1 MFRKFLSL
9 VLCFAVVMGVA
20 IVPAEASPPPTK
32 YIVTLHSNQGSG
44 QDKTTTK
51 EVADGDS
58 YTIPSYNDV
67 SFTKPTGKVFS
78 GWAYDAAGSNLVTDK
93 TITVTKNIDLY
104 AIWVYGTFKVTF
116 DLNYSNAPAVIPP
129 EIQVTYDDTDYGDK
143 CPADPTREGYQFEGW
158 FDNKNGVGKP
168 IDLTAAVKITA
179 DTILYAKWTPL
190 DVEVSLYYC
199 YPADDVPPNYTPPV
213 PNAPDKI
220 IIVHDGDSSYKV
232 KESDGTET
240 NKLYPPTYPTNYD
253 FDGWFTTE
261 KDENGVKGAQVKA
274 DDKVNIK
281 ITKLYARW
289 KKTTAELNLDYN
301 YPSDVSDKDFTGGGG
316 KPTNPP
322 SQTIKIG
329 KPIMSSIS
337 EDLLEPES
345 PQNYTLDGWYTTK
358 TDQGTAGS
366 KVDAKTEMPDK
377 ENFTLY
383 ARWSFLVTF
392 DAKEGTVDGDKTTT
406 RSYVVGSKYGEL
418 PTPKLTGQAFLGWF
432 PNEDL
437 SGQAIKPT
445 QIVTE
450 TPKTFYAKWGD
461 ATYTLTFDPNGG
473 SYTGRPSITFKP
485 DTKTYE
491 SLLPS
496 KDAPKPTR
504 TGYEFAGWFT
514 AADGGTQVTAST
526 KLTEENLKDHTL
538 YAHWTPIKHTVTF
551 NLNYTGAPA
560 GPAAKQVD
568 YKSKLKDALPA
579 TNPTRAGHEFQGWL
593 KVASDRASLVQ
604 DADLVTED
612 ITLYADWV
620 SVNALTLDPNGGS
633 VTPTRLD
640 IPATDTVYPTL
651 PTPTWEGYEFSGWT
665 TVKNDEN
672 TKVSTGGVIGDPR
685 PTTLYALWKANQ
697 YTLTFD
703 GNGATTNPTPR
714 KVTFGQKYGSLPSA
728 HRGGYTFAGWFTE
741 AVGGSEVKADTTV
754 SIAKDHTLY
763 AHWGYTIGFS
773 GNGASG
779 SMANVT
785 APANTAFTLP
795 SCTFT
800 PPLGKVFKCWAIGSP
815 AGTQI
820 TGSSYTFTGNT
831 TLYAVWKDRPLT
843 ISASAIGGGFITPSG
858 EVSVEAGE
866 DQSFTVTASNGYRLA
881 HLYVDGE
888 DYGPLESHV
897 FRSVTENHTIQAE
910 FVPIDPPGYL
920 SCGKDIYCPL
930 AMYTDLNPREWYH
943 DAVHYCMD
951 NVIMN
956 GTNVN
961 VYSPNMPATRAMIC
975 KVLYQA
981 EGCPDPFEGVLV
993 KPYHDVKPLDWHYP
1007 CITWATRA
1015 KVAEGYGNSRFGPN
1029 DPVTREQVV
1038 TMLWRYSGK
1047 PEPRGNTL
1055 NFFDAHLVHEY
1066 ARKAMLWATENG
1078 IINGKGHGILDP
1090 RGYAKRT
1097 EIAQIMLNYM
1107 G

>member
-20 IVPAEASPPPTK
+20 IVPAGAADQITITLHANFVGTSNTMPLQKDKDTSFSKPAYPSDFPLNTGHDFIGWATDADGKNIISDTGYKFSNDQDLYAVWRKKDITITYSFDFKNAPTPNPSEITVPYGEKFGKVPVPPTRIGYTFEGWYTGSKGTGDKVDPTNDNVIYDKNITLYANWEAIEVEITLDYAYPANSQFPTGHNVNTTSRIFKAKDGEGYTISNGNITNNRLASPP
-32 YIVTLHSNQGSG
+32 
-44 QDKTTTK
+44 
-51 EVADGDS
+51 
-58 YTIPSYNDV
+58 DV
-67 SFTKPTGKVFS
+67 DTPIGYSFS
-78 GWAYDAAGSNLVTDK
+78 GWYT
-93 TITVTKNIDLY
+93 TIKDDSQTTGRKVESSETV
-104 AIWVYGTFKVTF
+104 
-116 DLNYSNAPAVIPP
+116 
-129 EIQVTYDDTDYGDK
+129 
-143 CPADPTREGYQFEGW
+143 
-158 FDNKNGVGKP
+158 
-168 IDLTAAVKITA
+168 DLT
-179 DTILYAKWTPL
+179 L
-190 DVEVSLYYC
+190 
-199 YPADDVPPNYTPPV
+199 
-213 PNAPDKI
+213 
-220 IIVHDGDSSYKV
+220 
-232 KESDGTET
+232 
-240 NKLYPPTYPTNYD
+240 
-253 FDGWFTTE
+253 TT
-261 KDENGVKGAQVKA
+261 
-274 DDKVNIK
+274 
-281 ITKLYARW
+281 LYARW

-322 SQTIKIG
+322 SQTIKIEE
-329 KPIMSSIS
+329 PIMSSIS

-366 KVDAKTEMPDK
+366 KVDAETKMPDK

-496 KDAPKPTR
+496 KDAPKPSR

-703 GNGATTNPTPR
+703 GNGATTDPTPR

-795 SCTFT
+795 TCTFT

-831 TLYAVWKDRPLT
+831 TLYAVWKDKPLT

-897 FRSVTENHTIQAE
+897 FRSVTENHTIRAE

-1090 RGYAKRT
+1090 RDYAKRT

>member
-20 IVPAEASPPPTK
+20 IVPAGATGPTTT
-32 YIVTLHSNQGSG
+32 YTVILHSNHEPG
-44 QDKTTTK
+44 QDKTITNN
-51 EVADGDS
+51 VADGS
-58 YTIPSYNDV
+58 TYTIPGYP
-67 SFTKPTGKVFS
+67 TQLPKPTGKSFS
-78 GWAYDAAGSNLVTDK
+78 CWATDANGQNLVADK
-93 TITVTKNIDLY
+93 TMIITQNTHLY
-104 AIWVYGTFKVTF
+104 AVWKYDSFKVTF
-116 DLNYSNAPAVIPP
+116 NLNYDNAPAVTPS
-129 EIQVTYDDTDYGDK
+129 EIEVTYDDQNYGNK
-143 CPADPTREGYQFEGW
+143 SPANPTRDGYVFGGW
-158 FDNKNGVGKP
+158 FDNSHGAGTA
-168 IDLTAAVKITA
+168 IDLNAPVKITA
-179 DTILYAKWTPL
+179 DTTLYAKWTP
-190 DVEVSLYYC
+190 VEPKVSLKYSFPKDALFEGNATV
-199 YPADDVPPNYTPPV
+199 PAPTDPPEFPV
-213 PNAPDKI
+213 KF
-220 IIVHDGDSSYKV
+220 GEKY
-232 KESDGTET
+232 G
-240 NKLYPPTYPTNYD
+240 NKLAQPEPEEIPIGYEFKGWYTTLSDTNQVQ
-253 FDGWFTTE
+253 GE
-261 KDENGVKGAQVKA
+261 KVEPDT
-274 DDKVNIK
+274 KVSNFEDHN
-281 ITKLYARW
+281 LYARW
-289 KKTTAELNLDYN
+289 GFE
-301 YPSDVSDKDFTGGGG
+301 
-316 KPTNPP
+316 
-322 SQTIKIG
+322 
-329 KPIMSSIS
+329 
-337 EDLLEPES
+337 
-345 PQNYTLDGWYTTK
+345 
-358 TDQGTAGS
+358 
-366 KVDAKTEMPDK
+366 
-377 ENFTLY
+377 
-383 ARWSFLVTF
+383 VTF
-392 DAKEGTVDGDKTTT
+392 DATDGSFETSKTAKQE
-406 RSYVVGSKYGEL
+406 Y
-418 PTPKLTGQAFLGWF
+418 
-432 PNEDL
+432 
-437 SGQAIKPT
+437 
-445 QIVTE
+445 IV
-450 TPKTFYAKWGD
+450 
-461 ATYTLTFDPNGG
+461 NG
-473 SYTGRPSITFKP
+473 R
-485 DTKTYE
+485 YE
-491 SLLPS
+491 SFPS
-496 KDAPKPTR
+496 PDPTKAGHSF
-504 TGYEFAGWFT
+504 TGWFT
-514 AADGGTQVTAST
+514 AADDSGTLVKKDSTVDETKKTLYAHWSEAAYTLTFDANGGVLKSDPTAAFTQNTATYETLLPAKENEPTREGYSFAGWFTDKEKGTEVKADT
-526 KLTEENLKDHTL
+526 KMTNLANHTL
-538 YAHWTPIKHTVTF
+538 YAHWTPGKHKVSF
-551 NLNYTGAPA
+551 NLNYTPAPSST
-560 GPAAKQVD
+560 PPPKEVD
-568 YKSKLKDALPA
+568 YGSKLVDALPSTA
-579 TNPTRAGHEFQGWL
+579 PTRTNYIFQGWL
-593 KVASDRASLVQ
+593 KNQGDKKSLVT
-604 DADLVTED
+604 DKDLVTED

-703 GNGATTNPTPR
+703 GNGTTTNPTPR